1 MTSSSLLMAA
11 LGGLLIGLSASL
23 LMLFNG
29 RIAGI
34 CGMIAAATLPGER
47 DRLWRW
53 LFLAGLPA
61 GVLVWH
67 FVSGAPVPAPTGT
80 SPLLVLA
87 AGFIVGVGTQ
97 VGSGCTSG
105 HGVCGIARWSPRSLV
120 ATALF
125 MASGALTVA
134 LVRHVAGG

>member
-67 FVSGAPVPAPTGT
+67 FVSGRPYPRQRARRHCWCWRRASLLASVRRWVAVAPAGMASAALPAG
-80 SPLLVLA
+80 LR
-87 AGFIVGVGTQ
+87 
-97 VGSGCTSG
+97 
-105 HGVCGIARWSPRSLV
+105 ARWWQRRCSWRQ
-120 ATALF
+120 A
-125 MASGALTVA
+125 
-134 LVRHVAGG
+134 R